1 MVTALQVWKHNGLS
15 VWVTTNYTGDP
26 ATTSW
31 QQVTGLK
38 LATQGDADHAWIPS
52 GTVNLK
58 SYGKNLRIGFKY
70 VGTQAANTTSYRIDN
85 VKVN

>member
-1 MVTALQVWKHNGLS
+1 M
-15 VWVTTNYTGDP
+15 
-26 ATTSW
+26 
-31 QQVTGLK
+31 TGLK
-38 LATQGDADHAWIPS
+38 LAGQSDADHAWIPS

-85 VKVN
+85 VKIELRTKYPILTLKSMT